1 MGARRFAAIG
11 VVSGVLGVALLAGCG
26 QASDTRSAAQRT
38 GTTGPTSSDDRDD
51 RDEDGDAAG
60 GRAAVSWVEHY
71 CQAAAE
77 VVHSA
82 SRMPDI
88 DTSTPQ
94 RTTAT
99 SAELLTV
106 MIDGLDSALERLG
119 DLGELRVEGA
129 KRLRHSTIETYTAVR
144 DHAADAQRALRE
156 KGGDAVGAVRET
168 LDRIGGL
175 ELVGGL
181 DDVPTL
187 REASTRADTCVQL
200 TSGGRTSIAPH
211 S

>member
-11 VVSGVLGVALLAGCG
+11 VVSGVLGVAMLAGCG
-26 QASDTRSAAQRT
+26 QASDTRPGAHRGGGERATEPST
-38 GTTGPTSSDDRDD
+38 GGDQ
-51 RDEDGDAAG
+51 DGAEAAG
-60 GRAAVSWVEHY
+60 RRDAVAWVEHY

-119 DLGELRVEGA
+119 NLGELRVEGA

-156 KGGDAVGAVRET
+156 KGADAVGAVRET